1 VFDRGVY
8 KSTDG
13 GKTWAIANNGLG
25 SNLFA
30 WQLRQNTAG
39 RLFVL
44 FPRGESKGKTVD
56 GAVYFSDD
64 KAVSWNK
71 MTLPEGINGPHDLL
85 INPLHP
91 EIMYVSCWPGT
102 IDGKEVSGGVIKTI
116 NGGKTWSLVFDE
128 RMRVNSAGIDLKHPE
143 KIYINTFQNAA
154 YKSDDSGATW
164 KRIQGY
170 RFKWGQRAIPDINNP
185 GMLFLST
192 YGGGVYYGP
201 EAGDPNAADDIVNMP
216 EGWW

>member
-1 VFDRGVY
+1 
-8 KSTDG
+8 
-13 GKTWAIANNGLG
+13 
-25 SNLFA
+25 
-30 WQLRQNTAG
+30 
-39 RLFVL
+39 
-44 FPRGESKGKTVD
+44 
-56 GAVYFSDD
+56 
-64 KAVSWNK
+64 

-164 KRIQGY
+164 KRILGY